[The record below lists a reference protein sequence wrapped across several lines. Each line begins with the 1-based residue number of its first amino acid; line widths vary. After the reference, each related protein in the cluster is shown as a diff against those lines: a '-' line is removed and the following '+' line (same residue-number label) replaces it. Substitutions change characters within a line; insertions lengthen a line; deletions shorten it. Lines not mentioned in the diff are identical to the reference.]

1 MTNCTANVPRKSLVA
16 FSVAGSTT
24 LSKLVTFRNFGLRS
38 VTSYA
43 KDDGSNGTLWSNTQD
58 YQIDKTVVNG
68 PIDLVPRPN
77 DLRWLLPLITGGTFS
92 TNDIK
97 PAPSCPFF
105 RVGRNDTILSKQ
117 FVYQDCVV
125 GNATLSSND
134 GTNGLLALSMNI
146 EAAQMARSS
155 NSGWPSGMSLSTQQP
170 FVHRQSVLTLNSVAR
185 RIKDVSVTFD
195 NQLMTDEFYN
205 SRYRTDFPQD
215 GQLITLTHTSPFDTA
230 DEEALLDLTAGV
242 SATLVYTSGG
252 MSLTFTFPCLRAIPA
267 EPGVGARGSRVTNQ
281 ITWEACVDSA
291 GTPSDA
297 PLLITLDD
305 TP

>member
-1 MTNCTANVPRKSLVA
+1 MTNCTANVPRQSLCA

-24 LSKLVTFRNFGLRS
+24 LSKLVSFRNFGLRS

-43 KDDGSNGTLWSNTQD
+43 KDDGNNGTLWSNTQD
-58 YQIDKTVVNG
+58 YQVDKTVVNG
-68 PIDLVPRPN
+68 NIDLVPRPN
-77 DLRWLLPLITGGTFS
+77 DLRWLLPLISGGTFS

-105 RVGRNDTILSKQ
+105 RVGRNDRILSKQ
-117 FVYQDCVV
+117 FVYQNCVV
-125 GNATLSSND
+125 GNATLASND
-134 GTNGLLALSMNI
+134 ATNGLLTLSMNI
-146 EAAQMARSS
+146 EASQMVRSS
-155 NSGWPSGMSLSTQQP
+155 NSGWPAGMSLSTQQP
-170 FVHRQSVLTLNSVAR
+170 FVHGQSVLTLNGVTR
-185 RIKDVSVTFD
+185 RIKDVSVNFD

-205 SRYRTDFPQD
+205 SRYRSDFPQD

-230 DEEALLDLTAGV
+230 DEEALLDLTTGV

-267 EPGVGARGSRVTNQ
+267 EPAIGGRGSRVTNQ

-291 GTPSDA
+291 GSPSDA